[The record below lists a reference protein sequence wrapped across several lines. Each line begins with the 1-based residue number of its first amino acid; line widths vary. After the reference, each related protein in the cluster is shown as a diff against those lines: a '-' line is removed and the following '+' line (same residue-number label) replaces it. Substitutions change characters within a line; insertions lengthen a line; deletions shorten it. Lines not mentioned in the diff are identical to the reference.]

1 MRTNLKL
8 HGPEAELSQPASQ
21 NQLLDNLL
29 KLQSTGESF
38 DSALTIVSLHT
49 NQVLYEQ
56 GEEIEHIY
64 FPLDAV
70 VSNLGIVDDGT
81 TVETAMVGREGI
93 VGITAILD
101 GRRHKHWSWVT
112 IDGKAARIRAE
123 LLEKLFIEDEAALR
137 LLLSYYRSLMTQVT
151 QRCICN
157 TRHTLLERLSCWLLM
172 IHDRADSDDLRLTQ
186 EMMASRVSARR
197 AGITVAAGVLQHMR
211 AIECRRGKLHIL
223 DRNALEALVCECYSV
238 MRLSPA

>member
-8 HGPEAELSQPASQ
+8 HEPETEFSEKSSQ
-21 NQLLDNLL
+21 NRLLETLL
-29 KLQSTGESF
+29 ELPSVGNGF
-38 DSALTIVSLHT
+38 ASALTTVPLHT

-56 GEEIEHIY
+56 GQEIEHIY

-70 VSNLGIVDDGT
+70 VSNLGIIDDGT
-81 TVETAMVGREGI
+81 TVETAMVGPEGLL
-93 VGITAILD
+93 GITAIL
-101 GRRHKHWSWVT
+101 GSGHHKLWSWVT
-112 IDGKAARIRAE
+112 IAGKAARIRADR
-123 LLEKLFIEDEAALR
+123 LEKPFLEDEAALR
-137 LLLSYYRSLMTQVT
+137 LLLSYYGSLMTQVT

-172 IHDRADSDDLRLTQ
+172 IHDRAGSDDLRLTQ

-197 AGITVAAGVLQHMR
+197 AGITVAAGALQHMR

-223 DRNALEALVCECYSV
+223 NRDALEKLVCECYSV
-238 MRLSPA
+238 MRLSSD